1 MDDHNHDQHD
11 DDQHHQHDQH
21 DADQGI
27 GGHLAGQEVRAE
39 QPVEAGHSREV
50 QLEDEQLGRGIVLI
64 SQSPELGF
72 GVFRCCS
79 SIMSA
84 FFLVFII

>member
-1 MDDHNHDQHD
+1 MDDHNHDHDQHD

-39 QPVEAGHSREV
+39 QPIEAGHSREV
-50 QLEDEQLGRGIVLI
+50 KLEDEQLGRGK
-64 SQSPELGF
+64 
-72 GVFRCCS
+72 C
-79 SIMSA
+79 
-84 FFLVFII
+84 